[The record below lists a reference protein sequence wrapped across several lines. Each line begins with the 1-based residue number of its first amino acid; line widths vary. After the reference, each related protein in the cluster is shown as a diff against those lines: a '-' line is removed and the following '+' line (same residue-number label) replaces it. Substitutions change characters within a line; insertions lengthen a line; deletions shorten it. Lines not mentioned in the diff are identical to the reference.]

1 MKINTEKS
9 KIMLFNFSKSW
20 DLPPDYSFSNQNILE
35 IVKEDKLLGVTI
47 QSDLKWQSNTNMIY
61 RKAMSRMWLLRRMKI
76 LKIDEKTILDY
87 YLKEIRPLAEHAVV
101 VWNSGLTK
109 GQVYQLEKIQKVAL
123 YIILEDK
130 KMSYSEACDTFQL
143 KILADRRTDL
153 CTNFALKLA
162 RGNYKNEFFTFL
174 PENNRTRSKTKV
186 VKENN
191 PRTSRAENA
200 PHNYLS
206 RLLNQNGEKL
216 EIEQTVFSPHDRLFV
231 KPLTKYK
238 SFKKSN
244 AKYIGLSGKVSQ
256 RTPYKALQNRV
267 KFKRA

>member
-1 MKINTEKS
+1 
-9 KIMLFNFSKSW
+9 
-20 DLPPDYSFSNQNILE
+20 
-35 IVKEDKLLGVTI
+35 
-47 QSDLKWQSNTNMIY
+47 
-61 RKAMSRMWLLRRMKI
+61 MSRMWLLRRMKI

-143 KILADRRTDL
+143 KTLADRRTDL

-206 RLLNQNGEKL
+206 RLLNQNAEKL
-216 EIEQTVFSPHDRLFV
+216 FRRS
-231 KPLTKYK
+231 
-238 SFKKSN
+238 
-244 AKYIGLSGKVSQ
+244 
-256 RTPYKALQNRV
+256 
-267 KFKRA
+267 